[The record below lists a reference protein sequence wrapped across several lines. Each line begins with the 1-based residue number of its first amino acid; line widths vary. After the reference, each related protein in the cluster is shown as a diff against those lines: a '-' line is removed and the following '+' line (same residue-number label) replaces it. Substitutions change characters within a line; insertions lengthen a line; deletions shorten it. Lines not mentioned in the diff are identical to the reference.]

1 MTFSLNYTWSKNAI
15 IILLLFEKI
24 SYREFFSDNCGTY
37 TEDDLV
43 MKHLQEFRIFT
54 YSIIVLH
61 LLKLK
66 EH

>member
-1 MTFSLNYTWSKNAI
+1 MQLHAI

-24 SYREFFSDNCGTY
+24 SYREFFSDNCGSY

-43 MKHLQEFRIFT
+43 MKHLQEFRILT

-61 LLKLK
+61 LLKPK
-66 EH
+66 KY